1 MPDSFDTSAAD
12 LLKFLR
18 RPAVL
23 GALAVAL
30 AAAEIFL
37 DVATWIELNIAI
49 IYSLPLVLA
58 AAARSRRLLWSLAF
72 MLVLTTFV
80 VYWLQ
85 DAQGRP
91 SPYDEYFINRSLAA
105 VTILLAAA
113 LLHAL
118 SKAAEALQAR
128 NEQLAATQRELMQRN
143 RELDLQR
150 AEAEDA
156 SDRKTRLLMSVS
168 HDVRSPLTSINLMA
182 ELISDAASSADR
194 LAMLPRLAQDLRS
207 NAQSLGNLVTD
218 VLDIAYFDSGRI
230 ELRDSEFSLNDLM
243 AEEGRS
249 LEPQAGAKGLSL
261 TLQLPQPAVW
271 LRADRIK
278 LARVLR
284 NLATNAIRF
293 TPHGGVTVAARLIE
307 DGGLAIQVTDT
318 GVGVAPEHLE
328 RIFAEFTQ
336 FSRQTSP
343 DRPGWGLGLAI
354 CRRLTRLMGGE
365 VSVESVPGRGSTFT
379 VHLPPSRVLERP
391 DGRHSQET
399 AP

>member
-1 MPDSFDTSAAD
+1 MADSPDAAAPD
-12 LLKFLR
+12 FLQFLR

-23 GALAVAL
+23 GALAIAL

-37 DVATWIELNIAI
+37 DVTTWIQLNIAI

-58 AAARSRRLLWSLAF
+58 AGARSRRLLWGLAF
-72 MLVLTTFV
+72 VLVLITFI

-85 DAQGRP
+85 DAQGSP
-91 SPYDEYFINRSLAA
+91 SFHDEYFINRSLAA
-105 VTILLAAA
+105 VTIVLAAA

-118 SKAAEALQAR
+118 SKAADALDAR
-128 NEQLAATQRELMQRN
+128 NQQLAATQGELVQRN
-143 RELDLQR
+143 RELDRQR
-150 AEAEDA
+150 AEAEEA

-182 ELISDAASSADR
+182 ELMSDAASNADR
-194 LAMLPRLAQDLRS
+194 LAMLPGLAQNLRS

-243 AEEGRS
+243 AEEARS
-249 LEPQAGAKGLSL
+249 LEPLASAKELSL

-278 LARVLR
+278 LVRVLR
-284 NLATNAIRF
+284 NLVSNAIRF
-293 TPHGGVTVAARLIE
+293 TPRGGVTIAAQPTQ
-307 DGGLAIQVTDT
+307 DGGLAIRVMDT

-328 RIFAEFTQ
+328 RIFADFTRLGRPA
-336 FSRQTSP
+336 SG
-343 DRPGWGLGLAI
+343 DDPGWGLGLAI
-354 CRRLTRLMGGE
+354 CRRLTRLMGGD
-365 VSVESVPGRGSTFT
+365 VSVESVPGRGSTFI
-379 VHLPPSRVLERP
+379 VHLPSSRVVARP
-391 DGRHSQET
+391 L

>member
-1 MPDSFDTSAAD
+1 MPDSFDTPAAD
-12 LLKFLR
+12 FLKFLR

-37 DVATWIELNIAI
+37 DVTTWIELNIAI

-58 AAARSRRLLWSLAF
+58 AAARSRRLLWSLALI
-72 MLVLTTFV
+72 LVLTTFV

-230 ELRDSEFSLNDLM
+230 ELRDSEFSLNDLL

-249 LEPQAGAKGLSL
+249 LEPLASAQGLHL
-261 TLQLPQPAVW
+261 TLQLLQPAVW

-293 TPHGGVTVAARLIE
+293 TPHGGVTVAAQLTS

-318 GVGVAPEHLE
+318 GVGIAPEHLE
-328 RIFAEFTQ
+328 HIFTEFTQ
-336 FSRQTSP
+336 LARRHP
-343 DRPGWGLGLAI
+343 PAGRPGWGLGLAI

-365 VSVESVPGRGSTFT
+365 VSVESAPGRGSTFT
-379 VHLPPSRVLERP
+379 VRLPPSRVLERP
-391 DGRHSQET
+391 LMP
-399 AP
+399 A

>member
-12 LLKFLR
+12 FLKFLR

-37 DVATWIELNIAI
+37 DVTTWIELNIAI

-58 AAARSRRLLWSLAF
+58 AAARSRPLLWSLA
-72 MLVLTTFV
+72 LVLVLVTFV

-85 DAQGRP
+85 DAQGSP
-91 SPYDEYFINRSLAA
+91 SLYDEYFINRSLAA
-105 VTILLAAA
+105 VAILLAAA

-118 SKAAEALQAR
+118 SKAADALQAR

-182 ELISDAASSADR
+182 ELISDAASNADR

-249 LEPQAGAKGLSL
+249 LEPLASAQGLHL

-293 TPHGGVTVAARLIE
+293 TPHGGVTVAARLTD

-318 GVGVAPEHLE
+318 GVGIAPEHLE
-328 RIFAEFTQ
+328 HIFAEFTQ
-336 FSRQTSP
+336 LARRP
-343 DRPGWGLGLAI
+343 PAGRPGWGLGLAI

-365 VSVESVPGRGSTFT
+365 VSVESAPGRGSTFT

-391 DGRHSQET
+391 LMP
-399 AP
+399 A

>member
-1 MPDSFDTSAAD
+1 MPDSPDPSTHD
-12 LLKFLR
+12 LLKFLL

-23 GALAVAL
+23 GALAIAL

-37 DVATWIELNIAI
+37 DVTTWIQLNIAI

-58 AAARSRRLLWSLAF
+58 AGARSRRLLWSLAF
-72 MLVLTTFV
+72 VLVLITFI

-85 DAQGRP
+85 DAHRSP
-91 SPYDEYFINRSLAA
+91 SLHDEYFINRLLAA
-105 VTILLAAA
+105 VTIVLAAA

-118 SKAAEALQAR
+118 SKTAEVLEAR
-128 NEQLAATQRELMQRN
+128 NQQLAAAQGELMQRN

-150 AEAEDA
+150 AEAEEA

-182 ELISDAASSADR
+182 GLMSDAASNADR
-194 LAMLPRLAQDLRS
+194 LAMLPGLAQNLRS
-207 NAQSLGNLVTD
+207 NAQSLGDLVTD

-243 AEEGRS
+243 TEEGRS
-249 LEPQAGAKGLSL
+249 LEPLASAKGLSW
-261 TLQLPQPAVW
+261 TLQLPQPALW

-284 NLATNAIRF
+284 NLVSNAIRF
-293 TPHGGVTVAARLIE
+293 TPHGGVTVAAHPAE
-307 DGGLAIQVTDT
+307 DGSLAIRVVDT

-328 RIFAEFTQ
+328 GIFSEFTQ
-336 FSRQTSP
+336 LGHQTQAGRRS
-343 DRPGWGLGLAI
+343 GWGLGLAI
-354 CRRLTRLMGGE
+354 CQRLMRLMGGE
-365 VSVESVPGRGSTFT
+365 VSVESIPGRGSTFT
-379 VHLPPSRVLERP
+379 VRLPPSRVLERP
-391 DGRHSQET
+391 RLQ
-399 AP
+399 